1 MEADDIERRLDVLL
15 LVVVVDVVLN
25 EQVEL
30 DLARA
35 RSSLTLQWLGL
46 LLLFFSS
53 NLRSPVEEPVEGV
66 LEVEVAMV
74 II

>member
-15 LVVVVDVVLN
+15 LVVDVVLN

-35 RSSLTLQWLGL
+35 RSSLTLLWLGL

-53 NLRSPVEEPVEGV
+53 NLRSPVEEQVEGV
-66 LEVEVAMV
+66 FEVEVAMV
-74 II
+74 TI